1 MRMPVMTESLSA
13 LLQLASPT
21 LPVGAFSYSQG
32 FEHAIDS
39 GEITDASS
47 ARGWIEDCIALVMP
61 RFELP
66 LFMALH
72 SACARNDVDTVVR
85 LDERFLA
92 SRDTRELR
100 AETIQMGYSL
110 HRLLVDL
117 EFRHAVIDE
126 DGARSWPAM
135 FACAC
140 VLMKVDLRAGATAY
154 VYAFAENQVLVALKS
169 IPLGQVAGQRLLLGL
184 HAVIATGVDAA
195 LANAHAFDIDTLA
208 SSAPRLSW
216 HSARHETQYSRLF
229 RS

>member
-1 MRMPVMTESLSA
+1 MLMPATTESLTA

-39 GEITDASS
+39 GAMAGVEA
-47 ARGWIEDCIALVMP
+47 ARTWIEDGIALVMP

-66 LFMALH
+66 LFIALH
-72 SACARNDVDTVVR
+72 AACGRADVEGVAR

-100 AETIQMGYSL
+100 AETVQMGYSL

-117 EFRHAVIDE
+117 ELKHPVLDDE
-126 DGARSWPAM
+126 RTRSWPAM

-140 VLMKVDLRAGATAY
+140 VLMKVDARAGATAY

-169 IPLGQVAGQRLLLGL
+169 IPLGQVAGQRLLFGL
-184 HAVIATGVDAA
+184 QPVIAAAVDAA
-195 LANAHAFDIDTLA
+195 SLEREAFEIDALA